1 MRFRVDLGGKPD
13 HHAGRRREITPCCRD
28 GEGGMGVENR
38 EAGDPISWVGQ
49 PSFRAWKGEEFA
61 TATWNEIAR
70 MREGLNPCQW
80 CETLR

>member
-1 MRFRVDLGGKPD
+1 
-13 HHAGRRREITPCCRD
+13 
-28 GEGGMGVENR
+28 MGVENR